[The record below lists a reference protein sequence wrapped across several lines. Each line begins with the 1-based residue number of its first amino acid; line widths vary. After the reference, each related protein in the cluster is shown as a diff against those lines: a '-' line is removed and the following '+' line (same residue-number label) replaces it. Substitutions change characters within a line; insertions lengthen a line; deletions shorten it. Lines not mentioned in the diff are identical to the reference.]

1 MLTTHAYRGIIMY
14 RKAGDP
20 MSINDRIKQLRK
32 SLNLSQTDFGKKLG
46 VSRDVINN
54 LDRSVVDPKPLILE
68 HICSV
73 YNVNPDWLMHG
84 TGEMFLERDSG
95 DEIAEFLSSLLDD
108 DDTSIRK
115 RFILAL
121 SKFDGDDWATVEKF
135 LDNFTKTE
143 KDGE

>member
-1 MLTTHAYRGIIMY
+1 
-14 RKAGDP
+14 

-95 DEIAEFLSSLLDD
+95 DEIAEFLSSILDD
-108 DDTSIRK
+108 DDASIRR

>member
-1 MLTTHAYRGIIMY
+1 
-14 RKAGDP
+14 

-115 RFILAL
+115 RLILAL

>member
-1 MLTTHAYRGIIMY
+1 MY

-135 LDNFTKTE
+135 LDNLTKTE

>member
-1 MLTTHAYRGIIMY
+1 
-14 RKAGDP
+14 

-54 LDRSVVDPKPLILE
+54 LDRSVVDPKPLMLD

-84 TGEMFLERDSG
+84 TGEMFLVRDSG

>member
-1 MLTTHAYRGIIMY
+1 
-14 RKAGDP
+14 

-73 YNVNPDWLMHG
+73 YNVNPDWLMYG